1 MLAIDGLRGVE
12 WGRSASLASI
22 ERGCVVGTILKG
34 MSRVR
39 WHELTH
45 AYGSAEEVPGR
56 LSRVA
61 WGDALTSAS
70 ALSDL
75 GLWLGELSVF
85 DATAEAVPFLWDL
98 AVTDAVAS
106 RSGVIQLLMTILE
119 QANPPRLDVQYAAHQ
134 AVLDGR
140 GLADRLADDGDA
152 AVRAAAQDLM
162 AAIDNHAC
170 EACRPA

>member
-1 MLAIDGLRGVE
+1 M
-12 WGRSASLASI
+12 
-22 ERGCVVGTILKG
+22 GTILKG
-34 MSRVR
+34 MGRVR

-98 AVTDAVAS
+98 AVTDAVVG
-106 RSGVIQLLMTILE
+106 RSGVVQLLMTVLA

-140 GLADRLADDGDA
+140 GLADRLADDGDP
-152 AVRAAAQDLM
+152 AVQAAAQDLM
-162 AAIDNHAC
+162 AAIDIHAC
-170 EACRPA
+170 EACRPV

>member
-1 MLAIDGLRGVE
+1 M
-12 WGRSASLASI
+12 
-22 ERGCVVGTILKG
+22 GTILKG

-85 DATAEAVPFLWDL
+85 DATAEAAPFLWDL
-98 AVTDAVAS
+98 AVTDSVAS

-140 GLADRLADDGDA
+140 GLADGLAGDRDP
-152 AVRAAAQDLM
+152 AVQAAAQDLM
-162 AAIDNHAC
+162 AVIDNHVC

>member
-1 MLAIDGLRGVE
+1 
-12 WGRSASLASI
+12 
-22 ERGCVVGTILKG
+22 

-61 WGDALTSAS
+61 WGDAPTSAS

-98 AVTDAVAS
+98 AVTDSVAS

-119 QANPPRLDVQYAAHQ
+119 QANPPRRDVQCAAHQ

-140 GLADRLADDGDA
+140 RLADRLARDGDP
-152 AVRAAAQDLM
+152 AVQAVAQDLM
-162 AAIDNHAC
+162 AAIDNHVC
-170 EACRPA
+170 EACRPARPQARCC

>member
-1 MLAIDGLRGVE
+1 MHVAELVVVPELALGAMD
-12 WGRSASLASI
+12 
-22 ERGCVVGTILKG
+22 VVLPQVQCRTDIAWL
-34 MSRVR
+34 
-39 WHELTH
+39 EI
-45 AYGSAEEVPGR
+45 VPR
-56 LSRVA
+56 
-61 WGDALTSAS
+61 ALTSAS

-85 DATAEAVPFLWDL
+85 DATTEAVPFLWDL
-98 AVTDAVAS
+98 AVTDAVAN
-106 RSGVIQLLMTILE
+106 RSGVVQLLMTILE

-140 GLADRLADDGDA
+140 GLADRLADDEDP
-152 AVRAAAQDLM
+152 AVRAAAQGLM

>member
-1 MLAIDGLRGVE
+1 M
-12 WGRSASLASI
+12 
-22 ERGCVVGTILKG
+22 GTILKG
-34 MSRVR
+34 MGRVR

-45 AYGSAEEVPGR
+45 AFGSAEEVPGR

-106 RSGVIQLLMTILE
+106 RSGVIQLLMTVLK

-140 GLADRLADDGDA
+140 GLAGRLADDGDP
-152 AVRAAAQDLM
+152 AVQAAAQDLM

-170 EACRPA
+170 ESCRPV

>member
-1 MLAIDGLRGVE
+1 M
-12 WGRSASLASI
+12 
-22 ERGCVVGTILKG
+22 GTILKG
-34 MSRVR
+34 MGRVR

-75 GLWLGELSVF
+75 SLWLGELSVF

-98 AVTDAVAS
+98 AVTDAVVG
-106 RSGVIQLLMTILE
+106 RSGVIQLLMTVLA

-140 GLADRLADDGDA
+140 GLADRLADDGDP
-152 AVRAAAQDLM
+152 AVQAAAQDLM

-170 EACRPA
+170 AACRPV